1 MAIFK
6 RGNIWYFR
14 VQRNGKEY
22 KFSLG
27 TSDVNEAQELAA
39 KAKENLPKRK
49 GNGQPKHGSKA
60 HRRLFGTPH
69 LSEHNKDWGL
79 MLGYLRLSR
88 FTPKTL
94 SGMRSRAKKKG
105 MECSLTEADIDA
117 MLVDSEGMCAVSGL
131 PFLIRDRYE
140 DERVNPWQ
148 PSIDRI
154 KSDEGYTRENCRVV
168 CYIANLAMSQFGE
181 DALTMLSQAVVER
194 DKHRRSKNA
203 RV

>member
-14 VQRNGKEY
+14 AHRNNKEY
-22 KFSLG
+22 KWSLH
-27 TSDVNEAQELAA
+27 TSDREEALHLARQHTNALPMKHPRLRYLTELSDYQEILANWQ
-39 KAKENLPKRK
+39 KSLT
-49 GNGQPKHGSKA
+49 
-60 HRRLFGTPH
+60 L
-69 LSEHNKDWGL
+69 
-79 MLGYLRLSR
+79 LRLDR
-88 FTPKTL
+88 FAPKTL

-105 MECSLTEADIDA
+105 MECTLTEADIDA

-181 DALTMLSQAVVER
+181 ESLSVLSQAVVER
-194 DKHRRSKNA
+194 DKYRRSKA
-203 RV
+203 GGA

>member
-1 MAIFK
+1 
-6 RGNIWYFR
+6 
-14 VQRNGKEY
+14 
-22 KFSLG
+22 
-27 TSDVNEAQELAA
+27 
-39 KAKENLPKRK
+39 
-49 GNGQPKHGSKA
+49 
-60 HRRLFGTPH
+60 
-69 LSEHNKDWGL
+69 
-79 MLGYLRLSR
+79 
-88 FTPKTL
+88 
-94 SGMRSRAKKKG
+94 
-105 MECSLTEADIDA
+105 
-117 MLVDSEGMCAVSGL
+117 MCAVSGL

-154 KSDEGYTRENCRVV
+154 KSDEGYTRENCRFV

>member
-6 RGNIWYFR
+6 RGNVWYFR
-14 VQRNGKEY
+14 AQRSGVEY
-22 KFSLG
+22 KYSLNTKDEATAQRLAKNIEMRLPPKKTTMG
-27 TSDVNEAQELAA
+27 TVY
-39 KAKENLPKRK
+39 KY
-49 GNGQPKHGSKA
+49 
-60 HRRLFGTPH
+60 RRLLDTPVIGDQSH
-69 LSEHNKDWGL
+69 PEEWQRCLTF
-79 MLGYLRLSR
+79 LRLDR
-88 FTPKTL
+88 FAPKAL

-105 MECSLTEADIDA
+105 MECTLTEADIDA

-181 DALTMLSQAVVER
+181 DALIMLSQAVVER
-194 DKHRRSKNA
+194 DKYRRSKE
-203 RV
+203 

>member
-1 MAIFK
+1 MPIFK

-14 VQRNGKEY
+14 AHRNGKEY
-22 KFSLG
+22 KFSLE
-27 TSDVNEAQELAA
+27 TSDENEAQKLAA
-39 KAKENLPKRK
+39 KARERLPKKQSRLY
-49 GNGQPKHGSKA
+49 
-60 HRRLFGTPH
+60 RRLIDTPAF
-69 LSEHNKDWGL
+69 SEQNPDWQQSL
-79 MLGYLRLSR
+79 TLLRLDR
-88 FTPKTL
+88 FAPKTL

-105 MECSLTEADIDA
+105 MECTLTEADIDA

-181 DALTMLSQAVVER
+181 DDLIMLSQAVVER
-194 DKHRRSKNA
+194 DKYRRSKE
-203 RV
+203 

>member
-1 MAIFK
+1 MPIFK

-14 VQRNGKEY
+14 AHRNHKEH

-27 TSDVNEAQELAA
+27 TSDENEAQRLAA
-39 KAKENLPKRK
+39 KAEEKLPKKLSPRY
-49 GNGQPKHGSKA
+49 GSRNHK
-60 HRRLFGTPH
+60 RFFGSPAF
-69 LSEHNKDWGL
+69 SEQNPDWQQSL
-79 MLGYLRLSR
+79 TLLRLDR
-88 FTPKTL
+88 FAPKAL

-105 MECSLTEADIDA
+105 MECTLTEADIDA

-181 DALTMLSQAVVER
+181 DALATLSQAVV
-194 DKHRRSKNA
+194 DFPKKM
-203 RV
+203 